1 MEGKMVCQT
10 CNYKMEADRYN
21 EILTVG
27 ETRKQH
33 QNETTW
39 WAYMDTG
46 GSQNGRIRASV
57 HAYGTIKWDHSNVFW
72 P

>member
-1 MEGKMVCQT
+1 MVCQT

-27 ETRKQH
+27 ETTEQH

-39 WAYMDTG
+39 WAYTDTR

-57 HAYGTIKWDHSNVFW
+57 ET
-72 P
+72 